1 MKFSNKYIV
10 IAIACVVLGFL
21 AITQVKSINLENKG
35 VSINKKGEELTSE
48 LKTLKTKED
57 KLEKEITETKNKIDT
72 YKKSGDKGAL
82 KQEIDKYE
90 RLSGLTDVQGK
101 GIEVTIKPI
110 NQSGRLADNK
120 NIMYNYDL
128 ILSMINKL
136 NSAQASAISING
148 NRIVS
153 DTYLHLK
160 GDQLY
165 INDNQLKSPLVIKAI
180 GEPDTLSSALNIKYG
195 IVWEIEQHYSAKV
208 DIEKSE
214 NIKVN
219 SYSEKINM
227 AGK

>member
-10 IAIACVVLGFL
+10 IACVVLGFL

-48 LKTLKTKED
+48 LKTLNTKED
-57 KLEKEITETKNKIDT
+57 KLEKDITETKNKIDT
-72 YKKSGDKGAL
+72 YKNSGDKGAL
-82 KQEIDKYE
+82 KQEIEKYE

-110 NQSGRLADNK
+110 NPSGRLADNK

-148 NRIVS
+148 NRIIS

-165 INDNQLKSPLVIKAI
+165 INDNKLKSPLVIKAI
-180 GEPDTLSSALNIKYG
+180 GEPETLSSALNIKYG
-195 IVWEIEQHYSAKV
+195 IVWEIEQHYRSKV

-214 NIKVN
+214 SIKVN
-219 SYSEKINM
+219 AYSGNINM
-227 AGK
+227 VGK

>member
-10 IAIACVVLGFL
+10 IACVVLGFL
-21 AITQVKSINLENKG
+21 VTSQLKAINLENKG
-35 VSINKKGEELTSE
+35 VSTNRRGEELTSE
-48 LKTLKTKED
+48 LKSLNDKED
-57 KLEKEITETKNKIDT
+57 KLEEEILETKKKIDT
-72 YKKSGDKGAL
+72 YKNSGNEDAL
-82 KQEIDKYE
+82 KQELDKYE
-90 RLSGLTDVQGK
+90 RLSGFTDVEGN
-101 GIEVTIKPI
+101 GIEVTINPI
-110 NQSGRLADNK
+110 NRGDRLADSK

-128 ILSMINKL
+128 ILSIINKL
-136 NSAQASAISING
+136 NSAQASAISVNG

-165 INDNQLKSPLVIKAI
+165 INENKLKSPLVIKAI
-180 GEPDTLSSALNIKYG
+180 GDSNTLASALNIKYG

-208 DIEKSE
+208 DIEKSD

-219 SYSEKINM
+219 SHSGKINL